1 MPSCGVDAV
10 HKNYKISDARRL
22 VIGYERYTNY
32 YCYIS
37 PYYLSRACM
46 GFWKSLFSTT
56 DSETTSPASPTETST
71 LPGVVTNTGSRIYF
85 STDREIDLYE
95 LEELCDAVGWSR
107 RPLRKVKKAIQHSFL
122 VMSMWEQRGNQ
133 RRLIG
138 FSRATSDHA
147 FNATIW
153 DVVVHPDFQGKGY
166 GKALMKQFIKK
177 LRSEDISNITLFADP
192 HVVDFYRGLGFMSDP
207 EGIKGMF
214 WYPD

>member
-1 MPSCGVDAV
+1 
-10 HKNYKISDARRL
+10 
-22 VIGYERYTNY
+22 
-32 YCYIS
+32 
-37 PYYLSRACM
+37 M
-46 GFWKSLFSTT
+46 GFWKSLFSSADAPSATKT
-56 DSETTSPASPTETST
+56 MSIALESVEGAGDR
-71 LPGVVTNTGSRIYF
+71 GSQVYF

-95 LEELCDAVGWSR
+95 LEELCNAVGWSR

-122 VMSMWEQRGNQ
+122 VVTMWEQRGNQ

-153 DVVVHPDFQGKGY
+153 DVVVHPDFQSQGF
-166 GKALMKQFIKK
+166 GKALMKYIIKK

-192 HVVDFYRGLGFMSDP
+192 QVVDFYRRLGFMSDP